1 MISVTPGFATDT
13 ASKTGLSDRTIR
25 HEVQIGSM
33 PEAVREAAA
42 ARADVARPPVSGDA
56 APGRSAPRYGTEVVL
71 GTK

>member
-42 ARADVARPPVSGDA
+42 ARADVSPATAAYFVKFVSFVPP
-56 APGRSAPRYGTEVVL
+56 E
-71 GTK
+71 